1 MYNKSHNTEIMMG
14 NEAYEI
20 IERLFESLLQNYKK
34 KIENQGEE
42 ESLFLMVSIYCIT
55 IFKNRFEKWW
65 IIYRFS

>member
-20 IERLFESLLQNYKK
+20 IERIFESLLQNYKK

-42 ESLFLMVSIYCIT
+42 ARLFLMVSIYCIT
-55 IFKNRFEKWW
+55 IFKK
-65 IIYRFS
+65 